1 MHEDAHQICSV
12 HNKAAFASCCT
23 CTVTDSIILHT
34 SRRAAQ
40 WCCSDEVYNLT
51 TGQVGIAPQG
61 LPHYM
66 ANLGCST
73 VNFTQGFSNRDPG
86 TVTLSNALSK

>member
-1 MHEDAHQICSV
+1 MLRPQQGCLCQLRRVYSHGLYHLAHFR
-12 HNKAAFASCCT
+12 H
-23 CTVTDSIILHT
+23 
-34 SRRAAQ
+34 AAQ
-40 WCCSDEVYNLT
+40 WSCSTEVYNLT

-66 ANLGCST
+66 ANLGCGT